1 MKARTWVPALAVGAL
16 LLGACTERPITGNDP
31 SSAPGQG
38 AATVEVTL
46 PAGSIGSWRDTT
58 FTGFARPDGAIF
70 DLVAHQDSFRS
81 RSLGRVTDIGDSLDL
96 NGERWAVE
104 SFNSA
109 RLEIVPD
116 TLDLSIP
123 AGGATLEVRA
133 LGRSY
138 DPSSATW
145 QDASASQPWDSA
157 GGDLGPVLA
166 SATLHWPPQDT
177 TASDTLTVPF
187 AASTVDS
194 VFQAWRGSGG
204 KPGVALLLTDGPARI
219 RIDALF
225 VTANAHIVR
234 PDTSRN
240 VDLAYRLSGRTFIYD
255 PPLPDPGTRL
265 RVGGIPASRAY
276 MEFTPP
282 DSADGHRL
290 RGAQISRAE
299 LVFRPLPAPA
309 QGHRLELSAAGELT
323 GLGADFFDLGAK
335 TPVSIVPGTSSNP
348 GFGMIPDS
356 LAAGRPLV
364 LDVSS
369 AIRQW
374 AATPPD
380 SSVAPIRVGLRLNPD
395 GQVLGY
401 WEFGSAESAVDLQP
415 VLRLLVTP
423 KVDFEVP

>member
-1 MKARTWVPALAVGAL
+1 VKAAWLPAVAAGAL
-16 LLGACTERPITGNDP
+16 LLGACTERPITGTDP

-38 AATVEVTL
+38 ATTVEVTL
-46 PAGSIGSWRDTT
+46 PAGSITGWRDTT
-58 FTGFARPDGAIF
+58 FTGFARPDDAIF

-81 RSLGRVTDIGDSLDL
+81 RPLGRVGDIGDSLDL
-96 NGERWAVE
+96 NGERWAVD

-123 AGGATLEVRA
+123 SGGATLQVRA
-133 LGRSY
+133 LQRSF
-138 DPSSATW
+138 DASTATW
-145 QDASASQPWDSA
+145 QEASAGQPWDSA

-166 SATLHWPPQDT
+166 SASVHWPPQDS

-187 AASTVDS
+187 AAATVDS
-194 VFQAWRGSGG
+194 VFKAWRTSGG
-204 KPGVALLLTDGPARI
+204 EPGIALVLSDGPARI

-234 PDTSRN
+234 PDTAMDL
-240 VDLAYRLSGRTFIYD
+240 DLAYPVQGRTFIYD
-255 PPLPDPGTRL
+255 PPLPDPGTHL
-265 RVGGIPASRAY
+265 RVGGVPASRAY

-299 LVFRPLPAPA
+299 LVFLPLPAPS
-309 QGHRLELSAAGELT
+309 QGHRLDRAANGELT

-335 TPVSIVPGTSSNP
+335 TPVSDIPGTSGNP
-348 GFGMIPDS
+348 GFALFPDS

-364 LDVSS
+364 LDVSG
-369 AIRQW
+369 AIRKW

-380 SSVAPIRVGLRLNPD
+380 SSVSPIRVGLRLNPD
-395 GQVLGY
+395 GQAVGY
-401 WEFGSAESAVDLQP
+401 WEFGSSESAVDLQP
-415 VLRLLVTP
+415 VLRLLITP
-423 KVDFEVP
+423 KVGFEIP